1 MMLSNFGI
9 DVTPE
14 QLEKQAVQD
23 MKMFALQIVTQ
34 AHPEG
39 CSVKHLIRDAD
50 EIMGW
55 LNK

>member
-1 MMLSNFGI
+1 MLSNFGI